1 VLKSEQAYP
10 MVLDPLPRQAARP
23 PRLPRGVLPALSAA
37 ASAAEAAEA
46 ARDEENWV
54 IASQSGN
61 RLAFEQIV
69 RRTARLL
76 YSRLYLETGDA
87 HKTEDLVQETFMVAW
102 RNIRQVTEPD
112 GFRPWLFSIANSVR
126 IDAARREGRK
136 KRGGVVPQKRLAS
149 QLPEMDP
156 LQVVPDSQPRPE
168 ESAELEER
176 RSQVL
181 AVLRS
186 MPEEY
191 REPISLRYLAGADYE
206 TIGRQLGL
214 SNGSLRGLLNRGMAK
229 LREKMKGMD
238 I

>member
-1 VLKSEQAYP
+1 

-23 PRLPRGVLPALSAA
+23 PRVPRGQAPAPPAA
-37 ASAAEAAEA
+37 AEDAAPFDQLTT
-46 ARDEENWV
+46 AREEEHWV
-54 IASQSGN
+54 LYSQSGD
-61 RLAFEQIV
+61 RSAFEKIV

-87 HKTEDLVQETFMVAW
+87 HKAEDLVQETFLVAW

-112 GFRPWLFSIANSVR
+112 GLRPWLFSIANSVR

-136 KRGGVVPQKRLAS
+136 KRGGATSPRRSAS
-149 QLPEMDP
+149 QVPELDP
-156 LQVVPDSQPRPE
+156 LRVVPDSGPSPE

-186 MPEEY
+186 MPQEY

-214 SNGSLRGLLNRGMAK
+214 SNGSLRGLLNRGMAR
-229 LREKMKGMD
+229 LREKMKGWE
-238 I
+238 